1 MFDAFEKFFYA
12 SVGIYTLTKKR
23 AEEVVC
29 SLVETGKV
37 RAEEGVHVV
46 DELMQR
52 ADKEREALVKLIN
65 SEVAKALK
73 KMGLVSME
81 EYRGLLMR
89 VEKLEAYIN
98 ELSLNVEMKKEPTVR
113 KKK

>member
-29 SLVETGKV
+29 SLVQTGKV
-37 RAEEGVHVV
+37 RAEEGVQVV

-65 SEVAKALK
+65 SEVARTLK
-73 KMGLVSME
+73 KMGMVSQE
-81 EYRGLLMR
+81 DFSGLQMR

-98 ELSLNVEMKKEPTVR
+98 ELSRTVEMKKEATR